1 MFVWPWRSNTC
12 FLQMPL
18 VAMFW
23 LLDYYR
29 VLTQT
34 CLESGLN
41 FAKKKSFLP
50 QHPPYLE
57 RTEWLGCVS
66 LPTQGWFDIGFMNYF
81 IWKQQSKAFD
91 FLFLKTLK
99 PFLISFIFNV
109 WFHVY
114 VTVSRWHPS
123 SHNHQRDIRQ
133 RTASGHLFSQQPW
146 GLCLNLF
153 YSVLLFCFFKK
164 EIFIYFFYSTPHFS
178 LLFSHSYFINEQN
191 SMSKTSNFVG
201 KPLTKSR

>member
-50 QHPPYLE
+50 QHPHIWNELSD
-57 RTEWLGCVS
+57 LNVS
-66 LPTQGWFDIGFMNYF
+66 HCRHKDDWTLVLWTISFENNKVKLLIFCF
-81 IWKQQSKAFD
+81 WKHWNH
-91 FLFLKTLK
+91 
-99 PFLISFIFNV
+99 FLISFIFNM

-146 GLCLNLF
+146 GLCLNLL
-153 YSVLLFCFFKK
+153 YSVLLFFFSKK
-164 EIFIYFFYSTPHFS
+164 KILIYFFYSAPHFS
-178 LLFSHSYFINEQN
+178 LLFYSFLFY
-191 SMSKTSNFVG
+191 KW
-201 KPLTKSR
+201 TK

>member
-1 MFVWPWRSNTC
+1 MFS
-12 FLQMPL
+12 
-18 VAMFW
+18 

-34 CLESGLN
+34 CLESGIN

-50 QHPPYLE
+50 PPWTPPYLE
-57 RTEWLGCVS
+57 WTEGLGCVS
-66 LPTQGWFDIGFMNYF
+66 LPTQGWFDIGFINYF

-99 PFLISFIFNV
+99 PSLMSFIFNV

-153 YSVLLFCFFKK
+153 YSVLLFFFSKK
-164 EIFIYFFYSTPHFS
+164 YIYLFFLFYPTFLSFVFS
-178 LLFSHSYFINEQN
+178 FLFY
-191 SMSKTSNFVG
+191 KW
-201 KPLTKSR
+201 TK